1 MSRPFS
7 QYIRVKHALGGS
19 SEFRYTWAYMP
30 VEKACRGL
38 AKAIFGHV
46 VNLDDLSIF
55 VLEAD
60 TNTPFEFEWIT
71 FVASLN
77 DGSLHHSF
85 IGQDAE
91 KGTSFVEV
99 QCSEMVRGYSA
110 VQLLLQL
117 LCHIYVCTHMC
128 DMFFTHVHARL

>member
-7 QYIRVKHALGGS
+7 QFIRVKHALGGS
-19 SEFRYTWAYMP
+19 SDFRYTWAYMP

-91 KGTSFVEV
+91 KGTSFVQV
-99 QCSEMVRGYSA
+99 QCSEMVRGCTCTA
-110 VQLLLQL
+110 VATAFVSPMYM
-117 LCHIYVCTHMC
+117 HVYV
-128 DMFFTHVHARL
+128 